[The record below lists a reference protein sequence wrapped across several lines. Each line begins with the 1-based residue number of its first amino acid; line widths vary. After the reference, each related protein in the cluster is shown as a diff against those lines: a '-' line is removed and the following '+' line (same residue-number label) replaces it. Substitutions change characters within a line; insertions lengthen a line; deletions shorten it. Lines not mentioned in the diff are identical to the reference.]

1 MKGKPLIL
9 GHRGASHDAP
19 ENTCAAFSMAMEQQ
33 ADGVEL
39 DVQLTTDGRLC
50 VIHDHTLERT
60 TSGFGPVGE
69 KTMAELSA
77 LSAGAWFSPEFS
89 EQKVPELADVL
100 ALLPEGATVN
110 VEIKNGPAW
119 YEGIGTAVAE
129 QLCMWK
135 NKLSLIVS
143 SFDHQVLEEVHRR
156 EPALYLGLLYE
167 ARLYDPVAYV
177 RSLPYPVY
185 SLHLWHGL
193 ITAEIARQAHA
204 AGLRVFAYTVDESE
218 DVARLTAFGID
229 AIMTNKPREVRQMSG
244 HRVSPRI

>member
-77 LSAGAWFSPEFS
+77 LSAGASS
-89 EQKVPELADVL
+89 R
-100 ALLPEGATVN
+100 
-110 VEIKNGPAW
+110 
-119 YEGIGTAVAE
+119 
-129 QLCMWK
+129 
-135 NKLSLIVS
+135 NKRFRSWQTCWR
-143 SFDHQVLEEVHRR
+143 FCPR
-156 EPALYLGLLYE
+156 EPL
-167 ARLYDPVAYV
+167 
-177 RSLPYPVY
+177 
-185 SLHLWHGL
+185 
-193 ITAEIARQAHA
+193 
-204 AGLRVFAYTVDESE
+204 
-218 DVARLTAFGID
+218 
-229 AIMTNKPREVRQMSG
+229 
-244 HRVSPRI
+244 